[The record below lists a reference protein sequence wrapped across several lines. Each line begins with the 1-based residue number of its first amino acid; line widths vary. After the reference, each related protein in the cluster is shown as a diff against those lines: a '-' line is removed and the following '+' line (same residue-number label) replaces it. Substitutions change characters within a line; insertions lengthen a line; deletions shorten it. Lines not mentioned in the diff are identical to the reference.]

1 MESDQKVQITTE
13 VIDKDLPLLL
23 SKQAMKNAKVSIDFE
38 NDTVEILEKEH
49 QIQFSSTGHYCIP
62 IQGIIQPKIGCD
74 YRMLPFLKKNMR
86 TDFLKKTLNL
96 CLKQGR

>member
-1 MESDQKVQITTE
+1 MHENCLSPEDISTIKEGPTSTEFRFEIGKRIRSFKCVSIPAWLSDQKVQITTE

-49 QIQFSSTGHYCIP
+49 QIQFSSKGH
-62 IQGIIQPKIGCD
+62 
-74 YRMLPFLKKNMR
+74 
-86 TDFLKKTLNL
+86 
-96 CLKQGR
+96 